1 MSDDIPL
8 ETLFVLLAI
17 LLVLSAF
24 FSGTETALMRVNKYR
39 IRHLSRQGNKNA
51 KLAEKLLKEPEKL
64 IAFILFGNNLVNFV
78 AASIV
83 GVISMEIGGPTGV
96 VIGTILLTIVV
107 LLIAES
113 PPKTLAALFPEK
125 IALPASRFYYPM
137 VKLFK
142 PLFYFI
148 NFFTNI
154 ILKLIGSQGE
164 KNDEKLSI
172 DQLKTLI
179 TDGMTKTSID
189 RQKIMMGVLDLGN
202 ITIEDIMLPH
212 NEIIGIDINNSNK
225 NNRKIIEGNFHSSL
239 PVYEDVLDNIK
250 GVLNLNTFLKEIDLS
265 SYDNQLIK
273 KYMNK
278 PYFIPE
284 KTTLSQQLVEFK
296 SNNQKLGF
304 AVDEYGNIQGLIS
317 IDDIFEEI
325 VGDYLEETKKLN
337 KEIMPKKVDDYFI
350 VNASSNIRVL
360 NKIMNWKIPI
370 DEAKTI
376 NGAILENL
384 GYIPEVDAEFTLGN
398 YLISI
403 ISTKENAVE
412 TIKIKDIK
420 GEYQLKVVS

>member
-1 MSDDIPL
+1 LSDDIPL

-250 GVLNLNTFLKEIDLS
+250 GVLNLNTFLKEIDLG

-412 TIKIKDIK
+412 TIKIKDIE
-420 GEYQLKVVS
+420 GDYQLKVVS

>member
-17 LLVLSAF
+17 LIALSAF

-39 IRHLSRQGNKNA
+39 IRHLSKKGNKSA
-51 KLAEKLLKEPEKL
+51 ILAEKLLKKPQKL
-64 IAFILFGNNLVNFV
+64 IAFILFGNNLVNFI

-83 GVISMEIGGPTGV
+83 GVVSMEIGGPTGV
-96 VIGTILLTIVV
+96 IIGTVLLTIIV
-107 LLIAES
+107 LLFAES
-113 PPKTLAALFPEK
+113 APKTIAALFPEK
-125 IALPASRFYYPM
+125 IALPASNIYYPL
-137 VKLFK
+137 VKLMGPF
-142 PLFYFI
+142 LAFI

-154 ILKLIGSQGE
+154 VLKILGS
-164 KNDEKLSI
+164 KPDNNDEKLSI
-172 DQLKTLI
+172 EELKTLI
-179 TDGMTKTSID
+179 NEGMTKTSID
-189 RQKIMMGVLDLGN
+189 RQKIMMGVLNLGN
-202 ITIEDIMLPH
+202 ITVEDIMLPH
-212 NEIIGIDINNSNK
+212 NEIIGIDLNNSNK

-239 PVYEDVLDNIK
+239 PVYKDVLDNIQ
-250 GVLNLNTFLKEIDLS
+250 GILNLNMFLKEIDLS
-265 SYDNQLIK
+265 SYENQLVIN
-273 KYMNK
+273 YMKK

-284 KTTLSQQLVEFK
+284 KTTLNQQLVEFK
-296 SNNQKLGF
+296 NNNQKVGF
-304 AVDEYGNIQGLIS
+304 AVDEYGNIQGLIT
-317 IDDIFEEI
+317 IEDIFEEI

-412 TIKIKDIK
+412 TIKIKDIE
-420 GEYQLKVVS
+420 GDYQLKVVS

>member
-8 ETLFVLLAI
+8 EPLFILLAI
-17 LLVLSAF
+17 LLILSAF
-24 FSGTETALMRVNKYR
+24 FAATETALMRVNKYR
-39 IRHLSRQGNKNA
+39 IRHLARKGNRNA
-51 KLAEKLLKEPEKL
+51 VLAEKLLKQPEKL

-96 VIGTILLTIVV
+96 AIGTILLTIIV

-125 IALPASRFYYPM
+125 IALPASRIYYPL

-142 PLFYFI
+142 PLYFFI

-154 ILKLIGSQGE
+154 ILKVLDSKPD
-164 KNDEKLSI
+164 KNDERLSI

-179 TDGMTKTSID
+179 ADGMTKTSID

-202 ITIEDIMLPH
+202 ITVEDIMLPH
-212 NEIIGIDINNSNK
+212 NEIIGIDLNNSNK
-225 NNRKIIEGNFHSSL
+225 NNRIIIEGNFHSSL
-239 PVYEDVLDNIK
+239 PVYEDALDNIK
-250 GVLNLNTFLKEIDLS
+250 GILNLNEFLKETDLD
-265 SYDNQLIK
+265 SYDNDLITN
-273 KYMNK
+273 YLDK

-296 SNNQKLGF
+296 DNNQKLGF
-304 AVDEYGNIQGLIS
+304 AIDEYGNIQGLIT
-317 IDDIFEEI
+317 IEDIFEEI

-337 KEIMPKKVDDYFI
+337 KEIMPKKIDDYFI

-360 NKIMNWKIPI
+360 NKMMGWKIPI

-398 YLISI
+398 YLVSVIT
-403 ISTKENAVE
+403 TKENAVE

-420 GEYQLKVVS
+420 DDFQLKVVS

>member
-17 LLVLSAF
+17 LIALSAF

-39 IRHLSRQGNKNA
+39 IRHLSKKGNKSA
-51 KLAEKLLKEPEKL
+51 ILAEKLLKKPQKL
-64 IAFILFGNNLVNFV
+64 IAFILFGNNLVNFI

-83 GVISMEIGGPTGV
+83 GVVSMEIGGPTGV
-96 VIGTILLTIVV
+96 IIGTVLLTIIV
-107 LLIAES
+107 LLFAES
-113 PPKTLAALFPEK
+113 APKTIAALFPEK
-125 IALPASRFYYPM
+125 IALPASNIYYPL
-137 VKLFK
+137 VKLMGPF
-142 PLFYFI
+142 LAFI

-154 ILKLIGSQGE
+154 VLKILGS
-164 KNDEKLSI
+164 KPDNNDEKLSI
-172 DQLKTLI
+172 EELKTLI
-179 TDGMTKTSID
+179 NEGMTKTSID
-189 RQKIMMGVLDLGN
+189 RQKIMMGVLNLGN
-202 ITIEDIMLPH
+202 ITVEDIMLPH
-212 NEIIGIDINNSNK
+212 NEIIGIDLNNSKK

-239 PVYEDVLDNIK
+239 PVYKDVLDNIQ
-250 GVLNLNTFLKEIDLS
+250 GILNLNMFLKEIDLS
-265 SYDNQLIK
+265 SYENQLVIN
-273 KYMNK
+273 YMKK

-284 KTTLSQQLVEFK
+284 KTTLNQQLVEFK
-296 SNNQKLGF
+296 NNNQKVGF
-304 AVDEYGNIQGLIS
+304 AVDEYGNIQGLIT
-317 IDDIFEEI
+317 IEDIFEEI

-360 NKIMNWKIPI
+360 NKIMKWEIPI

-398 YLISI
+398 YLINI

-412 TIKIKDIK
+412 TINIKDI
-420 GEYQLKVVS
+420 

>member
-1 MSDDIPL
+1 LSDDIPL

-212 NEIIGIDINNSNK
+212 NEIIGIDLNNSNK

-250 GVLNLNTFLKEIDLS
+250 GVLNLNTFLKEIDLG

-412 TIKIKDIK
+412 TIKIKDIE
-420 GEYQLKVVS
+420 GDYQLKVVS

>member
-1 MSDDIPL
+1 LSDDIPL
-8 ETLFVLLAI
+8 EPLFVLLAI
-17 LLVLSAF
+17 LLILSAF
-24 FSGTETALMRVNKYR
+24 FAATETALMRVNKYR
-39 IRHLSRQGNKNA
+39 IRHLARKGNKSA
-51 KLAEKLLKEPEKL
+51 VLTEKLLKQPEKL

-96 VIGTILLTIVV
+96 AVGTILLTMVV

-125 IALPASRFYYPM
+125 IALPASRLYYPL

-142 PLFYFI
+142 PLYFFI

-154 ILKLIGSQGE
+154 ILKILDSKPD
-164 KNDEKLSI
+164 KNDERLSI

-179 TDGMTKTSID
+179 ADGMTKTSID

-202 ITIEDIMLPH
+202 ITVEDIMLPH
-212 NEIIGIDINNSNK
+212 NEIIGIDLNNTNK
-225 NNRKIIEGNFHSSL
+225 NNRIIIEGNFHSSL

-284 KTTLSQQLVEFK
+284 KTSLSQQLVEFK
-296 SNNQKLGF
+296 NNNQKLGF
-304 AVDEYGNIQGLIS
+304 AVDEYGNIQGLIT
-317 IDDIFEEI
+317 IEDIFEEI

-412 TIKIKDIK
+412 TIKIKDIE
-420 GEYQLKVVS
+420 GDYQLKVVS